1 MFQGLLSKF
10 IYLGKLTGG
19 PPKVIPYTR
28 PQTLRAQSG
37 SNVSFDCLEIISAT
51 IPDVRWF
58 HLYTEDGNKR
68 VLPKLPSYIN
78 WNDMNNREHEF
89 IAEYIS
95 ARQYTSFQVKA
106 THTRPGNNFVYDDTD
121 PSGLRLNL
129 VNVTTKDTG
138 AYTCYVSNLEGSD
151 YTTFYLV
158 VEGQSNE

>member
-1 MFQGLLSKF
+1 MRVK
-10 IYLGKLTGG
+10 
-19 PPKVIPYTR
+19 
-28 PQTLRAQSG
+28 AG

-58 HLYTEDGNKR
+58 HLYEEVNNKR
-68 VLPKLPSYIN
+68 VIPKIPEYIN
-78 WNDMNNREHEF
+78 WNDINSPEHPF
-89 IAEYIS
+89 TAKYIS
-95 ARQYTSFQVKA
+95 AEHYMPFQVRW
-106 THTRPGNNFVYDDTD
+106 THRKPENEYVYDDTD

-151 YTTFYLV
+151 YEVYYLI